1 MRTRTAIALMLA
13 CALPL
18 AATQATGKGKKVARD
33 YANTIATLQTD
44 MGDIQIKF
52 FYDKAPKHVENFI
65 DLAASGFYDGTLFHR
80 VIPGFMIQGG
90 DPNTKKPEDPS
101 KPWGTG
107 GNGSNRVKA
116 EFNDTSHKRGIVSMA
131 RAADPNSASS
141 QFFIVVK
148 DSTFLDGQYSA
159 FGEVVS
165 GMEVADKIAAAPR
178 GANDRPNQPIHIK
191 KVLLS
196 QAKRA
201 TELGATLFP
210 PDAAGLEALARREL
224 GTPAAVEP
232 LVGDVGR
239 RRYFRIHFPDNRSFV
254 GVVYPADEADS
265 RRRWV
270 AAHTALGAR
279 VRVPRLVAD
288 DGAGNQLVEDLGE
301 GDLAARF
308 AAVSAGEPRMAR
320 ARRRHGRGDRRDT
333 RSGAQSSVRRRALPP
348 RARSRASGRLRAL
361 PRTSA
366 LSRGARRARRLGRR
380 ARPRDPRTPVG
391 AVSPGLPRRTTSF
404 HPATRSRS
412 STSRTS
418 GAAPT
423 PTTSPR
429 CSGSARRSPG

>member
-1 MRTRTAIALMLA
+1 VRTRTAIALMLA

-18 AATQATGKGKKVARD
+18 AAAQATGKGKKVARD

-107 GNGSNRVKA
+107 GNGSNRIKA

-196 QAKRA
+196 QAK
-201 TELGATLFP
+201 
-210 PDAAGLEALARREL
+210 
-224 GTPAAVEP
+224 
-232 LVGDVGR
+232 
-239 RRYFRIHFPDNRSFV
+239 
-254 GVVYPADEADS
+254 
-265 RRRWV
+265 
-270 AAHTALGAR
+270 
-279 VRVPRLVAD
+279 
-288 DGAGNQLVEDLGE
+288 
-301 GDLAARF
+301 
-308 AAVSAGEPRMAR
+308 
-320 ARRRHGRGDRRDT
+320 
-333 RSGAQSSVRRRALPP
+333 SS
-348 RARSRASGRLRAL
+348 S
-361 PRTSA
+361 
-366 LSRGARRARRLGRR
+366 
-380 ARPRDPRTPVG
+380 
-391 AVSPGLPRRTTSF
+391 
-404 HPATRSRS
+404 
-412 STSRTS
+412 
-418 GAAPT
+418 
-423 PTTSPR
+423 
-429 CSGSARRSPG
+429 